1 MRREKISRALSML
14 DESYVLEALE
24 LNGPDCEAPKVNDM
38 KISRHS
44 ARNLRRTLLIAA
56 VISVFFAVT
65 AFAIGYGI
73 NRQRQQELREQ
84 LQIDEHQVEEYTEY
98 TLPEETVEEAP
109 SEGEMTVT
117 LLSSIGGVEF
127 DRVYFNVSPMEPD
140 PARDVNY
147 FFGVSHDGGKT
158 YIGMSSMWKNGKQV
172 FYDAETKTATFEYL
186 ISHGGSDQASRD
198 IIVGYCPDI
207 QDEDAEIQQLGSF
220 TLDLPEVRI
229 RTCMFENPVEFSCE
243 DLGKSGRLL
252 GVELYASGMTW
263 LLEHEDSERFYYS
276 DKGLRFEELSQEDQD
291 WIRSV
296 QAPWANAISG
306 VTQGTLHM
314 ADGSELQIIAA
325 ESGYYQDGI
334 VKRHTGYSLGTIDPD
349 DVDSITLFDGSTV
362 ELN

>member
-24 LNGPDCEAPKVNDM
+24 LTGPDCEAPKVNDM

-98 TLPEETVEEAP
+98 TLPEETVGEAP

-140 PARDVNY
+140 PARDANY

-186 ISHGGSDQASRD
+186 ISHAGSDQASRD
-198 IIVGYCPDI
+198 IIVGYCPDAL
-207 QDEDAEIQQLGSF
+207 DEDAEIQQLGSF

-229 RTCMFENPVEFSCE
+229 RTCMFENPIEFSCE
-243 DLGKSGRLL
+243 ALGKTGRLL
-252 GVELYASGMTW
+252 GVELYSSGITW
-263 LLEHEDSERFYYS
+263 LLEHEDSERFYHS
-276 DKGLRFEELSQEDQD
+276 LPFEDLSPEEQE
-291 WIRSV
+291 WIHSV
-296 QAPWANAISG
+296 SAPWANTIST

-314 ADGSELQIIAA
+314 ADGSDIEPRSA
-325 ESGYYQDGI
+325 ESGAYQDGI
-334 VKRHTGYSLGTIDPD
+334 VKRYSSFAMSTIDPD
-349 DVDSITLFDGSTV
+349 DVVSITLFDGSTV
-362 ELN
+362 ELD